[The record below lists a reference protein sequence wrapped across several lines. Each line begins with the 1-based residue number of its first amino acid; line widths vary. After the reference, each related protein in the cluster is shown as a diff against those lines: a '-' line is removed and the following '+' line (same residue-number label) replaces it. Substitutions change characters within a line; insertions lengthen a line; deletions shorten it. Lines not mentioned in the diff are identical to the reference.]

1 MKIKKALISTFVVAT
16 TLMAIAIA
24 VTSYRLSN
32 EKAGLQKLVDATKPD
47 ISSEHGIYGHYRIYT
62 GMLICEDCDSIA
74 ARLIL
79 KSESGQSHDGVAT
92 FETTKI
98 FAGSKPVK
106 QPIQKA
112 LWTIMKGNTRDP
124 NAQYISLFSEK
135 NTVANFLLNND
146 DLTAP
151 WKIIIEGTTE
161 GEPLSTSEN
170 RIGKLVLITEGVTT
184 P

>member
-1 MKIKKALISTFVVAT
+1 MKFKKALLWTLAIVAALIVISVSLT
-16 TLMAIAIA
+16 T
-24 VTSYRLSN
+24 YRLKN
-32 EKAGLQKLVDATKPD
+32 EKSGLQKLVESTKPD
-47 ISSEHGIYGHYRIYT
+47 ISSENGIYGHYRIYT
-62 GMLICEDCDSIA
+62 GMLICEDCDSVA

-79 KSESGQSHDGVAT
+79 KSESGESHDGVAT

-98 FAGSKPVK
+98 FAGSKPMK

-112 LWTIMKGNTRDP
+112 LWTIMRGNSKDS

-135 NTVANFLLNND
+135 NTVANFLLAND

-151 WKIIIEGTTE
+151 WKIIIEGTAE
-161 GEPLSTSEN
+161 GEPRATSEN
-170 RIGKLVLITEGVTT
+170 RIGKLVLITEGDTT